1 MEKEFYEIAKD
12 FNEYISNT
20 IITKKEIVTLI
31 SKLSN
36 LYLIANS
43 LKYTKSDG
51 NIDFH
56 AKVDSSVIRIGE
68 DIEDRY
74 WLVFDPYDKDSEVS
88 NTISDDLE
96 DITRDLNKGI
106 LEYEKGHIN
115 NALFNWYFTYI
126 THWGDHVTNLL
137 KALNT
142 IRNNMNSAGE
152 L

>member
-20 IITKKEIVTLI
+20 IITKKEIVTLM

-68 DIEDRY
+68 DIENRY

-88 NTISDDLE
+88 NTITDDLE

>member
-31 SKLSN
+31 SKVSN
-36 LYLIANS
+36 LYLLANS
-43 LKYTKSDG
+43 LKDTKSDG

-68 DIEDRY
+68 DIENRY

-106 LEYEKGHIN
+106 IEYEKGHIN
-115 NALFNWYFTYI
+115 NALFNWYCTYI

>member
-68 DIEDRY
+68 DIENRY

-88 NTISDDLE
+88 NTIYDDLE

>member
-20 IITKKEIVTLI
+20 IITKKEIVPLI
-31 SKLSN
+31 SKVTN
-36 LYLIANS
+36 LYLLANS
-43 LKYTKSDG
+43 LKDTKSDG
-51 NIDFH
+51 DIDFH
-56 AKVDSSVIRIGE
+56 TDIKSSVIRIGE
-68 DIEDRY
+68 DINERY

-106 LEYEKGHIN
+106 IEYEKGHIN
-115 NALFNWYFTYI
+115 NAIFVWRDNYSF
-126 THWGDHVTNLL
+126 HWGDHVTNLL
-137 KALNT
+137 KVLNK
-142 IRNNMNSAGE
+142 IRNDMYINGE

>member
-68 DIEDRY
+68 DIENRY

-106 LEYEKGHIN
+106 IEYEKGHIN

>member
-68 DIEDRY
+68 DIENRY

>member
-31 SKLSN
+31 SKVSN
-36 LYLIANS
+36 LYLLANS
-43 LKYTKSDG
+43 LKDTKSDG

-68 DIEDRY
+68 DIENRY

-88 NTISDDLE
+88 NTIYDDLE

-106 LEYEKGHIN
+106 IEYEKGHIN

>member
-31 SKLSN
+31 SKVTN
-36 LYLIANS
+36 LYLLANS
-43 LKYTKSDG
+43 LKDTKSDG
-51 NIDFH
+51 DIDFH
-56 AKVDSSVIRIGE
+56 TDIKSSVIRIGE
-68 DIEDRY
+68 DINERY

-88 NTISDDLE
+88 TTISDDLE

-106 LEYEKGHIN
+106 IEYEKGHIN
-115 NALFNWYFTYI
+115 NAIFEWRTYCLF
-126 THWGDHVTNLL
+126 HWGDHVTNLL
-137 KALNT
+137 KTLNK
-142 IRNNMNSAGE
+142 IRNDMYIDDE